1 MLAEYACCPRC
12 LGDLME
18 QERRGKR
25 EFACLQCGD
34 SGEIV
39 PADEYVARK
48 SELAASRRKM
58 FARESLTTA

>member
-1 MLAEYACCPRC
+1 MLTEYACCPVP
-12 LGDLME
+12 GDLME

-39 PADEYVARK
+39 PADEYVAAK

-58 FARESLTTA
+58 FAGRP